1 MKIKNKK
8 RLIVFSTLYIV
19 GYLYFCI
26 FGGINYGMKI
36 SDNPAIDIMIRFSGL
51 PVGVRNLSL
60 VIFIWIILSFFL
72 VLFILWQTDLVG
84 QKLNRTALICQG
96 INLLFTCLSRGIVEC
111 IVSDVAEGLFT
122 MLIIVAVL
130 FAMVGVAIG
139 ITYFVQKM
147 NGAWNS
153 YEAFSDIMTEDEF
166 ERWQKR
172 KNKTK

>member
-8 RLIVFSTLYIV
+8 RFIVFSILYIV

-36 SDNPAIDIMIRFSGL
+36 SDNIVFDIMIRSSGI
-51 PVGVRNLSL
+51 PIGVRNLSMEMY
-60 VIFIWIILSFFL
+60 IWIILSFFL
-72 VLFILWQTDLVG
+72 VLSILWQTDLAE
-84 QKLNRTALICQG
+84 QKLNRTALICLG
-96 INLLFTCLSRGIVEC
+96 VNLLFICLSISIVEC
-111 IVSDVAEGLFT
+111 IVSGVAEGLFAI
-122 MLIIVAVL
+122 MIIFVVF
-130 FAMVGVAIG
+130 FAIVGAGIG
-139 ITYFVQKM
+139 ITYLVQKK
-147 NGAWNS
+147 NGVWNS

>member
-8 RLIVFSTLYIV
+8 RLIIFSILYIV

-26 FGGINYGMKI
+26 FGGLNYGMKI
-36 SDNPAIDIMIRFSGL
+36 SDNKVLDIMIRFSGV

-72 VLFILWQTDLVG
+72 VLFILWQTNLDG
-84 QKLNRTALICQG
+84 QKLNRTVLICQG
-96 INLLFTCLSRGIVEC
+96 INLLFICLSRGIVEW
-111 IVSDVAEGLFT
+111 IVSGVAEGLFT
-122 MLIIVAVL
+122 MLIIFVVL
-130 FAMVGVAIG
+130 FAMVGAALG
-139 ITYFVQKM
+139 ITYFVQKK
-147 NGAWNS
+147 NGVLNS

>member
-1 MKIKNKK
+1 
-8 RLIVFSTLYIV
+8 
-19 GYLYFCI
+19 
-26 FGGINYGMKI
+26 MKI

-111 IVSDVAEGLFT
+111 IVSGVAEGLFT

-139 ITYFVQKM
+139 ITYFVQK
-147 NGAWNS
+147 
-153 YEAFSDIMTEDEF
+153 
-166 ERWQKR
+166 
-172 KNKTK
+172 

>member
-8 RLIVFSTLYIV
+8 RLIIFSILYIV

-26 FGGINYGMKI
+26 FGGLNYGMKI
-36 SDNPAIDIMIRFSGL
+36 SDNKVLDIMICFSGF

-72 VLFILWQTDLVG
+72 VLFILWQTNLAG

-96 INLLFTCLSRGIVEC
+96 INLLFICLSRGIVEW
-111 IVSDVAEGLFT
+111 IVSGVAEGLFT
-122 MLIIVAVL
+122 MLIIFIVL
-130 FAMVGVAIG
+130 FAMVGAALG
-139 ITYFVQKM
+139 ITYFVQKK
-147 NGAWNS
+147 NRVLNS
-153 YEAFSDIMTEDEF
+153 YEVFSDIMTEDEF

>member
-1 MKIKNKK
+1 MKIKNEK
-8 RLIVFSTLYIV
+8 RLIIFSILYIV

-26 FGGINYGMKI
+26 FGGLNYGMKN
-36 SDNPAIDIMIRFSGL
+36 SDNKVLDIMIRFSGV

-72 VLFILWQTDLVG
+72 VLFILWQTNLAG

-96 INLLFTCLSRGIVEC
+96 INLLFICLSRGIVEW
-111 IVSDVAEGLFT
+111 IVSGVAEGLFT
-122 MLIIVAVL
+122 MLIIFVVL
-130 FAMVGVAIG
+130 FAMVGAALG
-139 ITYFVQKM
+139 ITYFVQKK
-147 NGAWNS
+147 NGLLNS